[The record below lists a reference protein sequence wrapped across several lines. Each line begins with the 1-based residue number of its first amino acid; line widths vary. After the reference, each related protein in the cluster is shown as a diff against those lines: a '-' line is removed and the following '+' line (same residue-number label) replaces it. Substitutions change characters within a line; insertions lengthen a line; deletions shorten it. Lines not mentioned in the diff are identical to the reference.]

1 MEKLREPKTK
11 GCVIKNNANGEDIKN
26 SVPSFKYI
34 FKEGVEIM
42 GDECSPVGW
51 ILSPSGARNNY

>member
-11 GCVIKNNANGEDIKN
+11 GCIIKIMLTEKTSRTPCQVLN
-26 SVPSFKYI
+26 I

>member
-1 MEKLREPKTK
+1 MENCVNLRQKGVLLKIMLTEKTSRTP
-11 GCVIKNNANGEDIKN
+11 CQALN
-26 SVPSFKYI
+26 I

>member
-1 MEKLREPKTK
+1 MNLRQKGVLLKIMLTEKTSRTPCQAL
-11 GCVIKNNANGEDIKN
+11 N
-26 SVPSFKYI
+26 I